1 MEKTKKMTKRDYFSK
16 LIEIVE
22 SANVDNSAEI
32 IDFLNHEIELS
43 KKKSS
48 VKTKTQ
54 KENEVLM
61 EVVFNALAEVGKPMT
76 VSELM
81 SANEEIGAM
90 SNQKV
95 SALLKKL
102 KEDERIVR
110 VEDKKKAYFSIAE

>member
-22 SANVDNSAEI
+22 NANVDNSEEI

-61 EVVFNALAEVGKPMT
+61 EVVFNALVEVGKPMT

-81 SANEEIGAM
+81 SANEEVGAM

-95 SALLKKL
+95 AALLKKL
-102 KEDERIVR
+102 KEDERVVR

>member
-22 SANVDNSAEI
+22 GANVDNSAEI
-32 IDFLNHEIELS
+32 VNFLNNEIKLLN
-43 KKKSS
+43 KKSN
-48 VKTKTQ
+48 VNTKTQ

-61 EVVFNALAEVGKPMT
+61 EVVFNVLAEVGKPMT

-81 SANEEIGAM
+81 SANEEVGAM

-102 KEDERIVR
+102 KEDERVVR

>member
-22 SANVDNSAEI
+22 SANVDNSEEI

-102 KEDERIVR
+102 KEDERVVR
-110 VEDKKKAYFSIAE
+110 VEDKKKAYFSVAE

>member
-22 SANVDNSAEI
+22 NANVDNSTEI

-61 EVVFNALAEVGKPMT
+61 EVIFNVLVEVGKPMT

-81 SANEEIGAM
+81 SANEEIGAT

-102 KEDERIVR
+102 KEDERVVR